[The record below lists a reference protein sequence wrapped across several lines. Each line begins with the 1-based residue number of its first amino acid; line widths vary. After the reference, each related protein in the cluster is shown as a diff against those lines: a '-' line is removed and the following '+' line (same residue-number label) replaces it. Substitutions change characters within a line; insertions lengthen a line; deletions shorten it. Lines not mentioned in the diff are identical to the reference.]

1 MEKLRVLVTDDE
13 PGMRMAVVRSL
24 RDFHLVL
31 DEIGEEVV
39 FETDTA
45 GSGEEALEKI
55 HRQRP
60 DILLLDHKLPGLSG
74 LDVLEKLTG
83 EGGVSTVQTIMIT
96 AYASLET
103 AVSAIKKGAFDFLAK
118 PFTPGELKSTV
129 SKAAESLMLAR
140 QARRLA
146 LEKRQL
152 RFQFISVLAHE
163 LKSPLNAVEGY
174 LAIIKDQPEAIKN
187 QEMLDGMIA
196 RCLTRTEQMRKL
208 IVDLLEIT
216 RIESGQ
222 KKREMAE
229 VNLEDLTAHAVETA
243 LPEALKRGITLE
255 FNVQPGS
262 KMLADREE
270 IEIIL
275 NNLISNAVK
284 YNKDNGRVEINVTRT
299 NGQIM
304 LSVSDT
310 GIGMSEEE
318 AAQLFHEFARIK
330 NEKTRGILG
339 SGLGLSIVKKL
350 TAFYGGECCVK
361 SSPGKGATFN
371 VSLYRDGRTDN
382 RNDITHGNI
391 ALAEGAESGLS
402 V

>member
-1 MEKLRVLVTDDE
+1 MEKLRILVTDDE

-24 RDFHLVL
+24 RDFRLHLG
-31 DEIGEEVV
+31 DIGEEVT

-55 HRQRP
+55 HRQAP

-74 LDVLEKLTG
+74 LDVLEHLTA
-83 EGGVSTVQTIMIT
+83 EPPQTPVLTVMVT

-118 PFTPGELKSTV
+118 PFTPAELKAAV
-129 SKAAESLMLAR
+129 SKTAESLMTSR

-146 LEKRQL
+146 QEKRQL

-174 LAIIKDQPEAIKN
+174 LRIMLDQPEAVKSK
-187 QEMLDGMIA
+187 EMLDGMIG

-222 KKREMAE
+222 KRRDLVE
-229 VNLEDLTAHAVETA
+229 VNLEEIAHRAIETA
-243 LPEALKRGITLE
+243 LPEALKREITLQL
-255 FNVQPGS
+255 QPVPEVH
-262 KMLADREE
+262 LRADREE

-284 YNKDNGRVEINVTRT
+284 YNRDGGKVGVDISLAADGKVLIA
-299 NGQIM
+299 
-304 LSVSDT
+304 VSDT
-310 GIGMSEEE
+310 GIGMSAEEV
-318 AAQLFHEFARIK
+318 ALLFNEFVRIK
-330 NEKTRGILG
+330 NDKTRGILG
-339 SGLGLSIVKKL
+339 SGLGLSIIKKL
-350 TAFYGGECCVK
+350 AAFYGGECSVE
-361 SSPGKGATFN
+361 STPGQGSTFS
-371 VSLYRDGRTDN
+371 VSLDPSYRMDGVE
-382 RNDITHGNI
+382 HGTPGHNPLV
-391 ALAEGAESGLS
+391 AGRPS
-402 V
+402 